1 MASTPS
7 STEDALQTLMG
18 EAKTLVSSG
27 SYQAAIDKYTEAL
40 NADSNSHVARHN
52 ISICYQRMGEWS
64 KALENVNRAL
74 AKDGSKVAKYYSSKG
89 NIMFNL
95 GRREEAKEAWEAGL
109 ALEPGN
115 AALAKSLSDLSSA
128 PPPSSSPRA
137 VPAGEGGSSSSN
149 TSGGGPI
156 GSLGRDGYPVVK
168 YAQAEVPSAT
178 PLGRVLAALR
188 LVSLLLVLLYL
199 LPLGGSITPLAWRL
213 AMVATAAS
221 NVAVLV
227 RDHSP
232 RTPITRD
239 WAALQRIAQEMMMG
253 VMTDLG
259 LPPCIYAIVLA
270 LFASKVS
277 PFSLLVA
284 APALLTN
291 TFYAW
296 EMVLAL
302 PVLGGVLVT
311 PSLAVADRLVPE
323 VAGKTGPT
331 RRKELVKGLVRLG
344 AQWEVYAVLGSLA
357 LLVTPFGNFGLCSA
371 LAGTQYMKYCFNPF
385 TREVLRGID
394 GRVKTTLALPW
405 VPLSPR
411 LVTAYTWASDYA
423 HNACTKT
430 LRDAQE
436 RGR

>member
-1 MASTPS
+1 MS
-7 STEDALQTLMG
+7 SSEDALQTLMG

-27 SYQAAIDKYTEAL
+27 SYQDAINKYLEAL
-40 NADSNSHVARHN
+40 NLDSNSHVARHN
-52 ISICYQRMGEWS
+52 ISICYQRMGEWA
-64 KALENVNRAL
+64 KALESVNRAL

-115 AALAKSLSDLSSA
+115 AALTKSLSDLSSA
-128 PPPSSSPRA
+128 PAPSSSPRGT
-137 VPAGEGGSSSSN
+137 PGGGGEGSSGSSS
-149 TSGGGPI
+149 GGPI
-156 GSLGRDGYPVVK
+156 GSLGRDGYPVVQ
-168 YAQAEVPSAT
+168 YARAEVPSAT
-178 PLGRVLAALR
+178 PLGRALAALR
-188 LVSLLLVLLYL
+188 LVTLLFIILYL
-199 LPLGGSITPLAWRL
+199 LPLGPSITPLAWRL

-221 NVAVLV
+221 NVVVLV
-227 RDHSP
+227 RDHAP

-239 WAALQRIAQEMMMG
+239 WAAMQRVAQEMMMG
-253 VMTDLG
+253 VMTDIG

-270 LFASKVS
+270 LFATRVS
-277 PFSLLVA
+277 PFSLPIAV
-284 APALLTN
+284 PALLTN
-291 TFYAW
+291 AFYAW
-296 EMVLAL
+296 EMVVAL
-302 PVLGGVLVT
+302 PGVGGVLAA

-331 RRKELVKGLVRLG
+331 RRRELVRGLVKLG

-385 TREVLRGID
+385 TREVLRGLD

-405 VPLSPR
+405 VPLSHR
-411 LVTAYTWASDYA
+411 LLTGYTWLSDYA